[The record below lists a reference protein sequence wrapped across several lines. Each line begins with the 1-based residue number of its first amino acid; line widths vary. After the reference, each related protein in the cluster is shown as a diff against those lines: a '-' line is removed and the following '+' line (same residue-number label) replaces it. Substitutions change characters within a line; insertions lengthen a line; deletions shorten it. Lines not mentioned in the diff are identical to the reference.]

1 MLLIFAI
8 VDDSYVLHNQLQDQI
23 NEDLEMCGWV
33 KECSSFTTASTW
45 LYCLSTDTNILIN
58 WGWNIFCLFYILWDC
73 WAHPPTQA
81 TQDLQCLKKFS
92 TFLYILETFSSG
104 DLKAESSWGAVQIA
118 GEAAA
123 IVYESAP
130 GSEAESIAG
139 VNVRWV
145 SWILNNCLN
154 LSVYK
159 VLTSQPSCPHQM
171 LPISLS
177 VLRSPPQNVWHN
189 IQCLPLLS
197 A

>member
-1 MLLIFAI
+1 MTFLLNLTIVHAWTMLLIFAI

-23 NEDLEMCGWV
+23 NEDLEMWGWV

-104 DLKAESSWGAVQIA
+104 DLKAESSWGLGANCWWSCSNSLWISPRQW
-118 GEAAA
+118 GR
-123 IVYESAP
+123 
-130 GSEAESIAG
+130 
-139 VNVRWV
+139 VN
-145 SWILNNCLN
+145 SWSKCQMSLLDPQQLSQLVCL
-154 LSVYK
+154 
-159 VLTSQPSCPHQM
+159 
-171 LPISLS
+171 
-177 VLRSPPQNVWHN
+177 
-189 IQCLPLLS
+189 
-197 A
+197 